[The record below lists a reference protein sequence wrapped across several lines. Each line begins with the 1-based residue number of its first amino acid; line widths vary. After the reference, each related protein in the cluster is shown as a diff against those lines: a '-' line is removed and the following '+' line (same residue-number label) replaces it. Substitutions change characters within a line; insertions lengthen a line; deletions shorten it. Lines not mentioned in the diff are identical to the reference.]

1 MRRFERGAA
10 TYYAHVRRVLPA
22 LAILVL
28 AGCGDGVRAGTSD
41 DPGAAMTR
49 IIRLELIGKR
59 ELSYALLVREQRRL
73 VDRRLYR
80 ACSPGATVHDA
91 KIEVRGVRDETTVV
105 PALGRT
111 KTKAVSW
118 RLTVK
123 EAGAPVTVSNV
134 GHLIAED
141 GHWHWTLTAQSLKL
155 LRAGLCP

>member
-1 MRRFERGAA
+1 M
-10 TYYAHVRRVLPA
+10 LPA
-22 LAILVL
+22 LAILAL
-28 AGCGDGVRAGTSD
+28 SGCGGSVHAGPSD

-49 IIRLELIGKR
+49 IIRLELTGKR
-59 ELSYALLVREQRRL
+59 DLSYQLLVREQRKL

-80 ACSPGATVHDA
+80 ACSPGATVNDA

-105 PALGRT
+105 PVLGRT
-111 KTKAVSW
+111 RTKAVSW
-118 RLTVK
+118 RLTVQ
-123 EAGAPVTVSNV
+123 EAGSPVTVSNV